1 MLDVKNA
8 IFKIALLPPQ
18 CSEFATANAERT
30 VQKNQQ
36 LIPKRKLAQTKFNLL
51 RSKDYWSLPSL
62 CAHSNTDARTSLPSR
77 THLHS

>member
-1 MLDVKNA
+1 MKNA
-8 IFKIALLPPQ
+8 SLEIALLPPQ
-18 CSEFATANAERT
+18 CSEFATANTERT

-51 RSKDYWSLPSL
+51 RSKDYRSLPSL
-62 CAHSNTDARTSLPSR
+62 CADSNTDAGTSLPAR